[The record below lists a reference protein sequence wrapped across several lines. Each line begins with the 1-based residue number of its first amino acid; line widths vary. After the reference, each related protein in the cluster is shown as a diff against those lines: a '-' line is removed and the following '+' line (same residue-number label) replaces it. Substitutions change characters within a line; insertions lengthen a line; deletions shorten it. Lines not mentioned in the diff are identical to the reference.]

1 MRRNRS
7 LPTLPHL
14 LPRRVRLVKL
24 LRAHG
29 LRDAERLRE
38 DELLG
43 ALSRLKIVL
52 PSTAPIAFAAPLP
65 TSSGHSPNAAPSASA
80 AADTEA
86 DLESLYDDPHA
97 LERFLEP
104 KIFIPA
110 GERTFLRLI
119 AVDPFTLFA
128 TWDLDEHARSLVEG
142 RVFIDLVRL
151 DDDENTQ
158 RVFID
163 LLPGGWYI
171 GAPRSG
177 CTVVARLGCE
187 SAQGDKVI
195 VESNAAIVLPNQPQE
210 GGEVIFA
217 TIPPKTNRAA
227 LAGGKLL
234 EEKAAL
240 PDGVTIEATGES
252 ATLPVSERQ
261 RVVDGAAADAP
272 GSGERAGGEG
282 ALPSSAAYAEGA
294 GPLPTSPGGIRAE
307 AQR

>member
-7 LPTLPHL
+7 LPSLPHL

-52 PSTAPIAFAAPLP
+52 PSTAPVEFAAPLP
-65 TSSGHSPNAAPSASA
+65 TSSAHLPSDVASEDVTDSAPEAESP
-80 AADTEA
+80 
-86 DLESLYDDPHA
+86 YDDPHA
-97 LERFLEP
+97 LERFLES

-128 TWDLDEHARSLVEG
+128 TWDLDEHARSLIEG

-151 DDDENTQ
+151 DDDGETH
-158 RVFID
+158 RVHID
-163 LLPGGWYI
+163 LLPGGWYLS
-171 GAPRSG
+171 APRSG

-187 SAQGDKVI
+187 SAHGDKVI
-195 VESNAAIVLPNQPQE
+195 AESNAAIVLPNQPQE

-217 TIPPKTNRAA
+217 TIPPKTNRAS

-234 EEKAAL
+234 DATASL
-240 PDGVTIEATGES
+240 PEGVVTNATGEV
-252 ATLPVSERQ
+252 AQLPASEHR
-261 RVVDGAAADAP
+261 RGSGGTAPHGAP
-272 GSGERAGGEG
+272 GSGERAGADGD
-282 ALPSSAAYAEGA
+282 LPSSSAYKDAAA
-294 GPLPTSPGGIRAE
+294 PLPTSPGGVRPGAF
-307 AQR
+307 R